1 MDENNNF
8 NDNQGQYDS
17 RPQYTVPPSAPY
29 REDLSL
35 KDWLIIL
42 LLSAIP
48 CVNIIMLLIWA
59 FSANENPNK
68 SNYAKAQ
75 LILMVIGIIL
85 SFILLSAI
93 SSIIMQAYPGFY
105 YQELVFI
112 FKLLKDF
119 IAGNVPLKARFSSGL
134 LILRK
139 FN

>member
-85 SFILLSAI
+85 SFILSSAI

-105 YQELVFI
+105 Y
-112 FKLLKDF
+112 
-119 IAGNVPLKARFSSGL
+119 
-134 LILRK
+134 
-139 FN
+139 